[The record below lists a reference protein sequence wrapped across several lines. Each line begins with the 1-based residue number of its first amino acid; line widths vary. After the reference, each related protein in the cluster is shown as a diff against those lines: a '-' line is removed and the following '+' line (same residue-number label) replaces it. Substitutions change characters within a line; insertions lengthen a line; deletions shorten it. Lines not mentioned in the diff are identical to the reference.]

1 VIDLHSH
8 LIPGVDDG
16 SPTHENSV
24 RVLERLWSE
33 GVRQL
38 ACTPHL
44 NASQADMAP
53 VAEHARL
60 LERLRADGPKGMTL
74 HSGFEIMLDAEAT
87 LNRPGL
93 TLGTSKAVLVEFQRV
108 PLSGDSTDLLMR
120 IRASGLVPVIA
131 HPERYT
137 GISIDK
143 LHIWRDFG
151 VVVQGDALLLLSTG
165 ARAEFSRLMLA
176 EGVADILASD
186 NHGDSRSLAT
196 VRAWLHEVGGMRH
209 AEILMEENPRH
220 VLEDEMLEAVPPLRD
235 HKSIWDRLRELFS
248 VGR

>member
-1 VIDLHSH
+1 MIDLHSH

-24 RVLERLWSE
+24 RVLERMWGD
-33 GVRQL
+33 GVTQM

-44 NASQADMAP
+44 NASQAASAP
-53 VAEHARL
+53 IAEHTAL
-60 LERLRADGPKGMTL
+60 LERLRADCPRGMKL
-74 HSGFEIMLDAEAT
+74 HSGFEIMLDSDT
-87 LNRPGL
+87 NLNLPGL
-93 TLGTSKAVLVEFQRV
+93 TLGRSKAVLVEFPRV
-108 PLSGDSTDLLMR
+108 PLTGDSTDLLMR
-120 IRASGLVPVIA
+120 IRASGLLPVIA
-131 HPERYT
+131 HPERYQ

-151 VVVQGDALLLLSTG
+151 VITQGDALLLLSTG
-165 ARAEFSRLMLA
+165 SRAEFSRLMLA

-196 VRAWLHEVGGMRH
+196 VRAWLREVGGERH
-209 AEILMEENPRH
+209 AEILMDENPRH
-220 VLEDEMLEAVPPLRD
+220 VLEDEMLEAVPPLREN
-235 HKSIWDRLRELFS
+235 KSIWDRLRELFS

>member
-1 VIDLHSH
+1 
-8 LIPGVDDG
+8 
-16 SPTHENSV
+16 
-24 RVLERLWSE
+24 
-33 GVRQL
+33 
-38 ACTPHL
+38 
-44 NASQADMAP
+44 
-53 VAEHARL
+53 
-60 LERLRADGPKGMTL
+60 MTL
-74 HSGFEIMLDAEAT
+74 HSGFEIMLDADVN

-93 TLGTSKAVLVEFQRV
+93 TLGTSKAVLVELPRV

-120 IRASGLVPVIA
+120 IRASGLIPVIA
-131 HPERYT
+131 HPERYA

-151 VVVQGDALLLLSTG
+151 VIEQGDALLLLSTG